1 MRGIVMSYEKLAD
14 LIYPEIKTTID
25 DLEKRYPARNLALG
39 AEVLRFAP
47 SPTGFLHTGSL
58 FTAFIGQ
65 KVARQTGGVFF
76 VRLEDTDQKREIS
89 GTGVELLEQ
98 LAKFGVLPQEGYLGD
113 HESGTYGPY
122 AQSKRADIYKT
133 VIKQMIKDNLAY
145 PCFCSAEKLQEMRA
159 LQETNKELTGYYGH
173 YATCS
178 HLSAEEML
186 AKVAGGEPYVIRFR
200 SKGNHNSM
208 IKVSD
213 LVRGTLELSENDQH
227 IVILKSDG
235 LPTYHFAHVVDDHF
249 MRTTIVSRGEE
260 WISSLPLHVQLFSSL
275 NWQAPKYAHLPVIN
289 KLENGNKR
297 KLSKRKDPEAA
308 VSYFLD
314 LGYPPEAL
322 LTYLLSIANSNFEEW
337 WVNNKTTNL
346 DDFPLSFA
354 KMSLD
359 GALFDLEKVNFFA
372 KEFFATL
379 KAELMAKRVVDY
391 LDSRGNNQDKLILIN
406 NDWLKFVKIMNIER
420 EKENPRKD
428 YIYLEQVWPS
438 ISFFYEP
445 YFLELF
451 ANSQNDKLNETI
463 ATAVITNVISD
474 FKKYMVYGKTNEEWF
489 ESIKVIAEKNDF
501 ALSKKDIKQNPDKYH
516 GAVSDVAEI
525 LRISLT
531 GSKKSPNLH
540 DVIEILGRQEV
551 EHRLNFIVANI
562 LNK

>member
-1 MRGIVMSYEKLAD
+1 MRGDVMSYDKLAD
-14 LIYPEIKTTID
+14 LIYPEITTTVEE
-25 DLEKRYPARNLALG
+25 LEKRYPLRQLPPG

-76 VRLEDTDQKREIS
+76 VRLEDTDQKREIV
-89 GTGVELLEQ
+89 GTGQELLEQ
-98 LAKFGVLPQEGYLGD
+98 LAEFGVVPNEGYLGD
-113 HESGTYGPY
+113 HESGAYGPY
-122 AQSKRADIYKT
+122 AQSHRADIYKT
-133 VIKQMIKDNLAY
+133 VIKQMIKDNIAY

-159 LQETNKELTGYYGH
+159 LQEANKELTGYYGH

-178 HLSAEEML
+178 HLSVDDMID
-186 AKVAGGEPYVIRFR
+186 KVKRGEPYVIRFR
-200 SKGNHNSM
+200 SKGNHQNM
-208 IKVSD
+208 VKVSD
-213 LVRGTLELSENDQH
+213 LVRGELELSENDQH

-249 MRTTIVSRGEE
+249 MHTTIVSRGEE
-260 WISSLPLHVQLFSSL
+260 WISSLPLHVQLFAAL
-275 NWQAPKYAHLPVIN
+275 GWTAPQYAHLPVIN

-337 WVNNKTTNL
+337 WMDHKMDAL
-346 DDFPLSFA
+346 DDFSLSFN

-379 KAELMAKRVVDY
+379 KAEAIAQRVVNY
-391 LDSRGNNQDKLILIN
+391 LKKEENNNDKINLINQD
-406 NDWLKFVKIMNIER
+406 WQKFVKIMNIER

-428 YIYLEQVWPS
+428 YVYLQQVWPS
-438 ISFFYEP
+438 ISFFYDP
-445 YFLELF
+445 YYEAIFEKKE
-451 ANSQNDKLNETI
+451 NDLINPTLNQQ
-463 ATAVITNVISD
+463 VIKNVIND
-474 FKKYMVYGKTNEEWF
+474 LKAIMVFSKTNEEWF
-489 ESIKVIAEKNDF
+489 DSIKEVATKNDF

-516 GAVSDVAEI
+516 GSVADVAEI
-525 LRISLT
+525 LRIALT

-540 DVIEILGRQEV
+540 DVIEILGREQV
-551 EHRLNFIVANI
+551 ERRLDFIVANI